1 MVAAAV
7 RRRHLN
13 HTPEGPL
20 SLPVARSGGRAWVA
34 PLLIAVLPAL
44 LSAQSLPTPQQLAA
58 RHDSAS
64 GGRAALDA
72 HRSVHLTGTFSLPAM
87 GIEAPLEILKVR
99 PNLYLFRTSLG
110 PMGEML
116 SGFDGRNAWAVQ
128 PGQGPVV
135 MSGEQ
140 ASLLAEQA
148 DFYASFKDLSR
159 YSSVE
164 TVEETDFEGSR
175 AYRVKLTRANGDV
188 IMEFYDVASG
198 LSLGGVAVA
207 ETPMGR
213 IESTTVLG
221 EYRSFGTVRL
231 ATRIVQRNAQFEV
244 VLSVKDVKFDT
255 LDDAAVAPPEAVKAL
270 IKP

>member
-1 MVAAAV
+1 VSSIL
-7 RRRHLN
+7 RS
-13 HTPEGPL
+13 TG
-20 SLPVARSGGRAWVA
+20 ARAQ
-34 PLLIAVLPAL
+34 LAVLFIVAVASQLP
-44 LSAQSLPTPQQLAA
+44 AQSLPSPQQLAA

-72 HRSVHLTGTFSLPAM
+72 HRSVHLVGTFSLPAM
-87 GIEAPLEILKVR
+87 GIESPLEILKVR
-99 PNLYLFRTSLG
+99 PNHYLFRTSLG

-116 SGFDGRNAWAVQ
+116 SGFDGKNAWAVQ

-148 DFYASFKDLSR
+148 DFYASFKDLAR
-159 YSSVE
+159 YVSAE
-164 TVEETDFEGSR
+164 TVMETDFEGSR
-175 AYRVKLTRANGDV
+175 AYQVKLTRANGDV
-188 IMEFYDVASG
+188 IMEYYDVASG
-198 LSLGGVAVA
+198 LSLGGVAAV

-221 EYRSFGTVRL
+221 AYRTFGSVRL
-231 ATRIVQRNAQFEV
+231 ATRIVQRNPQFEV
-244 VLSVKDVKFDT
+244 VLAVKDVKFDT
-255 LDDAAVAPPEAVKAL
+255 LDEAAVSPPEAVKAL